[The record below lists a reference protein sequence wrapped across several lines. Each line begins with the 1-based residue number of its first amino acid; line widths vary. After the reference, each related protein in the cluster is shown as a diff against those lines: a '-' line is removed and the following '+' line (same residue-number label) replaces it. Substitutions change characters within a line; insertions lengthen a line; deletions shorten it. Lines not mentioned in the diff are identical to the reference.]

1 MVTPT
6 STNGIPDAEKQF
18 ELFLSFRR
26 NLDAHI
32 LIMMLIVMFPNPT
45 TWHPV
50 ISEIGR
56 DFLDMLRG
64 RISGNGR
71 VSDLVVLRTYLG
83 NSDDPLY
90 IFNLHA
96 SILVFILAGASN
108 DSDLDV
114 TIWRGFHRS
123 IIEYVAELIVLLQEN
138 RFTHTNIIDLANSV
152 TWDIPQ

>member
-6 STNGIPDAEKQF
+6 TEAEKQF

-26 NLDAHI
+26 NLDVHI

-83 NSDDPLY
+83 NSAGPPDN

-114 TIWRGFHRS
+114 TIWGGFHRS
-123 IIEYVAELIVLLQEN
+123 IIDYVSGLIVLLREN
-138 RFTHTNIIDLANSV
+138 RFTHDDILRCKLNT